1 MEYFFLINAMLLEGN
16 GLEKTLKK
24 LKFKNVLL
32 PSKPLIRFARQ
43 VVISTCDNYFILRQ
57 TMSPHVKQSGFRY
70 PGNFCLWTPESGI
83 ILHVQSGIL
92 SFGIWNTKTGE
103 NPVPGIRNP
112 SLGIQN
118 PRLSWIPLHE
128 AITQPGYHVKVIL
141 TFTCTIVSPKTKTL
155 PDKTSY
161 DISI

>member
-1 MEYFFLINAMLLEGN
+1 MHAMFLKGN
-16 GLEKTLKK
+16 GLEKSFKK
-24 LKFKNVLL
+24 LKFKNMLL
-32 PSKPLIRFARQ
+32 SSKPLIRFARQ
-43 VVISTCDNYFILRQ
+43 VVISTCDNYFILLQ
-57 TMSPHVKQSGFRY
+57 TMSPHVRQSGLGY

-92 SFGIWNTKTGE
+92 SFGIRNTKTGE

-112 SLGIQN
+112 SPGIQN

-141 TFTCTIVSPKTKTL
+141 KFTCTIVSPKTRHYLTKHLATFQFEL
-155 PDKTSY
+155 LSQ
-161 DISI
+161 